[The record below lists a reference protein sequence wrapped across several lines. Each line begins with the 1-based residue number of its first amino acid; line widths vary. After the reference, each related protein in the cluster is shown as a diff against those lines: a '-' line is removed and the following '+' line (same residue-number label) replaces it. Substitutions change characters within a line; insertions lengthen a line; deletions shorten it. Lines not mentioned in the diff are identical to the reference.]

1 MGLPADGVDGWNPLH
16 ECSGNWKSLTQPRKK
31 PRDCPTESPRNNPEV
46 AQKKLKVDPLKYL
59 LSSTRQLWDVADLG
73 A

>member
-46 AQKKLKVDPLKYL
+46 AQKKLKVVP
-59 LSSTRQLWDVADLG
+59 
-73 A
+73 